1 MDADRIVAETQAG
14 QRVSD
19 NGRAFIE
26 AWEGCRLTPYLD
38 QRGYWTVG
46 YGHKLQHND
55 TPQTVTLDQADVLL
69 DFDLQYFADRVGV
82 LVTAELSQP
91 QFDAVCS
98 LTYNIGAGAFA
109 ASSLRVYL
117 NLGSFALVQRAMLAW
132 NKITLPSG
140 VQIVDDGL
148 DKRRHAEAALFANGD
163 YSGRP

>member
-1 MDADRIVAETQAG
+1 MDADRIVTE

-38 QRGYWTVG
+38 QRGFWTVG
-46 YGHKLQHND
+46 YGHRLQYND
-55 TPQTVTLDQADVLL
+55 TPAAVTQTQADVLL
-69 DFDLQYFADRVGV
+69 DFDLQYFADRVDA
-82 LVTAELSQP
+82 LVSATLSQP

-98 LTYNIGAGAFA
+98 FTENVGAGAFA
-109 ASSLRVYL
+109 SSHLRIYL
-117 NLGSFALVQRAMLAW
+117 NQGWIALVPRAFLAW

-140 VQIVDDGL
+140 AQVVDGGL

-163 YSGRP
+163 YTGRP